1 MWNILEINTYK
12 QTKTYSEESV
22 MELVNKDDVDEE
34 DNEDD
39 GDDGNRWQ
47 RIKNTKVEEET
58 AKGNI

>member
-1 MWNILEINTYK
+1 
-12 QTKTYSEESV
+12 

-34 DNEDD
+34 NNEDD